1 MSKGD
6 GTRGRILD
14 EAIAVASVDGI
25 TGLTLGRLAES
36 VGMSKSGL
44 FAHFRS
50 KEELQLQ
57 VLDETIA
64 RFQARV
70 VAPALREPR
79 GEARVR
85 ALFDRWLAWADDPGM
100 PGGCLFLQASAELDD
115 QPGPPR
121 ERLVAAQREWQAF
134 LAEAARRA
142 VEVGDFRA
150 DLDPALF
157 AFQLKALV
165 LARHDAA
172 RLLGDPAA
180 DATARRAFAALLA
193 TVRAAPAAVSP

>member
-6 GTRGRILD
+6 GTRTRILD
-14 EAIAVASVDGI
+14 QAIAVASVDGI

-57 VLDETIA
+57 VLDEAIA

-70 VAPALREPR
+70 VAPALRAPR

-85 ALFDRWLAWADDPGM
+85 ALFERWLAWADDPAM
-100 PGGCLFLQASAELDD
+100 PGGCLFLQASAELDE

-121 ERLVAAQREWQAF
+121 DRLVAAQREWRAF
-134 LAEAARRA
+134 LADAARRA

-150 DLDPALF
+150 DLDPELF

-172 RLLGDPAA
+172 RLLDDPAA
-180 DATARRAFAALLA
+180 DAAALRALDALLA
-193 TVRAAPAAVSP
+193 TARS